1 MIKRILLLLLAIAAG
16 GSSVWAMFHFGGLRW
31 QQPLQ
36 PMDVSILKSGSENA
50 RNIASWAEAVERV
63 KEARTEASGGNIPYE
78 VPPELRHYSDR
89 HWFLA
94 TQVAEVSRYDVP
106 SCQDFVD
113 LAALIERGE
122 MVTVPA
128 VTDTYVLYGVGQKAD
143 DGAFSRYAD
152 EGRVDLYDETQLAD
166 AYKYFDSKMS
176 NLRKEI
182 AALNAQS
189 RALTKRERTK
199 QGELQKQI
207 TARQQEL
214 NATNEDKALLDRFYG
229 KSDRRQKLLR
239 EYASLQALA
248 KDFAGRSFDLNNP
261 SDRQALR
268 VTMLSS
274 LRPAALKILE
284 EVAAAYHGRF
294 NRPLPVSSLVRPE
307 LYQRA
312 LRRVNRN
319 AVLID
324 TPPHST
330 GLAFDIDYR
339 YMSGGEQTFVMAELA
354 RLKLAGRI
362 EAIRERS
369 ANYHVFAFLH
379 GTRPSDELIT
389 DSLDEATLDKQEGNH
404 AATQPLQVNG
414 KKQKVSKP
422 KQKSRRRR
430 R

>member
-1 MIKRILLLLLAIAAG
+1 MIKRILFVLLAIAAG
-16 GSSVWAMFHFGGLRW
+16 GASVWAMFHFGGLRW

-36 PMDVSILKSGSENA
+36 PVDVSLLKSGSDNA
-50 RNIASWAEAVERV
+50 RNSASWAEAVERV
-63 KEARTEASGGNIPYE
+63 KEARTEASSGNIPYE

-106 SCQDFVD
+106 TCQDFVD

-122 MVTVPA
+122 MVAVPA

-143 DGAFSRYAD
+143 DGAFSRY
-152 EGRVDLYDETQLAD
+152 EGEDRIELYNETQLAD
-166 AYKYFDSKMS
+166 AYKVLASKMS

-189 RALTKRERTK
+189 RALTRRERTK
-199 QGELQKQI
+199 QSELQKQI
-207 TARQQEL
+207 TARQEEL
-214 NATNEDKALLDRFYG
+214 NSTNEDKALLDRFYG
-229 KSDRRQKLLR
+229 KPDSRQKLFR

-248 KDFAGRSFDLNNP
+248 KNFAGRSFDLNNP

-274 LRPAALKILE
+274 LRPAALRILE
-284 EVAAAYHGRF
+284 EVAAAYHRQF

-339 YMSGGEQTFVMAELA
+339 YMSAAEQTFVMAELA

-389 DSLDEATLDKQEGNH
+389 DSLDEATLDKQEANH
-404 AATQPLQVNG
+404 ASGNVAKP
-414 KKQKVSKP
+414 KSQKVMKR
-422 KQKSRRRR
+422 KSQARRRR